1 MAGLPTYYA
10 SILSEHALE
19 EIEMGAIGRL
29 LALTGN
35 DEVNSLAALH
45 FGEVFG
51 RVDTY
56 QLAPIALGSTRRE
69 TSGEVIRG
77 RQLFDEHASHSELND
92 RMVAGAVIKKTGL
105 TNEFDYH
112 AFVDAMVPR
121 PYYCRLSR
129 RTVLWYLIRRT
140 NLWHLNLGT
149 R

>member
-1 MAGLPTYYA
+1 
-10 SILSEHALE
+10 LE

-51 RVDTY
+51 RADTY

-69 TSGEVIRG
+69 TSGKVIRG

-112 AFVDAMVPR
+112 AFVERYGPSSILLSVVTPNGSLVFDTTDQPVAPKSGDAVIALVDP
-121 PYYCRLSR
+121 
-129 RTVLWYLIRRT
+129 VDDV
-140 NLWHLNLGT
+140 
-149 R
+149 